1 MANLTV
7 KTLPEELQKSTAIEG
22 SQLFADLAEVGMV
35 SSDQGAKDIIQDE
48 KRLTEIETFVAPPVE
63 ELPTPEE
70 IAKEKIDEE
79 PKITNLRR
87 LSKPSR
93 RIYVSVKDI
102 RPVKNGYGR
111 LILSTPKGILT
122 GEQARKEHVG
132 GEILFEIW

>member
-1 MANLTV
+1 MDTISNMLIMIKNAGNAHKEVVEVSPYSKFKHSVADCLKREGYLESV
-7 KTLPEELQKSTAIEG
+7 SKKTRKGGLAMLEIKLIK
-22 SQLFADLAEVGMV
+22 ADE
-35 SSDQGAKDIIQDE
+35 D
-48 KRLTEIETFVAPPVE
+48 
-63 ELPTPEE
+63 
-70 IAKEKIDEE
+70 
-79 PKITNLRR
+79 PKITNVKR

-132 GEILFEIW
+132 GEALFTIW